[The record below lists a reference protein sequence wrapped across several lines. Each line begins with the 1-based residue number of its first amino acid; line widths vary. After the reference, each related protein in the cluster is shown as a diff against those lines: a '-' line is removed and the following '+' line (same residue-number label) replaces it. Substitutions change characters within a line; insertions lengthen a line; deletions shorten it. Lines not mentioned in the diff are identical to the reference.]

1 MNTYHTG
8 VLLQEGVD
16 ALKVRKDGLY
26 IDATLGGGSHT
37 GEIIKRGG
45 IVLGIDVDFEAID
58 FNCANFKKEIADGKL
73 FLARGNF
80 AKIDEIAKANRFNS
94 VLGIIFDLG
103 VSSHQLDTPSR
114 GFSYQKSGPLD
125 MRMDQGLN
133 VKAADLINALGKG
146 ELYELFKN
154 FGEEHRARI
163 VSERIISARRI
174 AKISTTNGL
183 VEILAKAYG
192 FNNLSDFAKAE
203 SSKRVFQALRI
214 VVNDELESIRKALPI
229 SLDLLEKGGRL
240 AVITFHSLEDRI
252 VKHIFLGFEKE
263 NLGKN
268 ITDKPIIPSTLEI
281 AQNPRSK
288 SAKLR
293 IFEKNI

>member
-16 ALKVRKDGLY
+16 ALRVRSSGKY
-26 IDATLGGGSHT
+26 IDVTIGGGSHT
-37 GEIIKRGG
+37 REIIKRGG
-45 IVLGIDVDFEAID
+45 TVLGIDVDSEAID
-58 FNCANFKKEIADGKL
+58 YNRTNFKQEIADGKL
-73 FLARGNF
+73 ILARGNF
-80 AKIDEIAKANRFNS
+80 ANIDEIAKANRYNS

-125 MRMDQGLN
+125 MRMDTKLG

-163 VSERIISARRI
+163 VSECIISARRV
-174 AKISTTNGL
+174 AKISTTDEL

-214 VVNDELESIRKALPI
+214 AVNDELESIRQALPK

-240 AVITFHSLEDRI
+240 AVISFHSLEDRI
-252 VKHIFLGFEKE
+252 VKQAFLGFERD

-268 ITDKPIIPSTLEI
+268 ITDKPIIPSNLETT
-281 AQNPRSK
+281 QNPRSK
-288 SAKLR
+288 SSKLR
-293 IFEKNI
+293 IFEKKL